1 MTTNSTE
8 KPNKDVGEVFEI
20 CPMLRKIR
28 DTYYCM
34 LDLDSPTV
42 IFIKLPSPPPLK
54 NSPFL
59 KELREKSKEEL
70 KGICFDRVMS
80 NKRDGLI
87 HCFSKIAPIKILG
100 KTVRTKQYKDTM
112 ETLDRLKI
120 LDPLNPC
127 NECLYKI
134 LALQIKTV
142 LLLFVDEEEDAY
154 SMKMKV
160 KNALKELGLSEV
172 IGIKVVNLE
181 KAVEFAEKYGI
192 TETPTLLL
200 GDKKIKIDSEEA
212 LKSEIASYLLVK
224 SLS

>member
-1 MTTNSTE
+1 MTTNNTE
-8 KPNKDVGEVFEI
+8 KPNKDVGEIFEI

-42 IFIKLPSPPPLK
+42 IFIKLPSPPPSK

-59 KELREKSKEEL
+59 KDLREKSKEEL

-80 NKRDGLI
+80 NKNEGLI
-87 HCFSKIAPIKILG
+87 HCFSKRVPIKILG
-100 KTVRTKQYKDTM
+100 KTVTTKQYKDTM

-142 LLLFVDEEEDAY
+142 LLLFVDQEDAY

-160 KNALKELGLSEV
+160 KNILKELGLSEV
-172 IGIKVVNLE
+172 IGVKVVNLE
-181 KAVEFAEKYGI
+181 KATEFAEKYGI
-192 TETPTLLL
+192 TETPILLL
-200 GDKKIKIDSEEA
+200 GDKKIKISSEES
-212 LKSEIASYLLVK
+212 LKAEIASYLLVK